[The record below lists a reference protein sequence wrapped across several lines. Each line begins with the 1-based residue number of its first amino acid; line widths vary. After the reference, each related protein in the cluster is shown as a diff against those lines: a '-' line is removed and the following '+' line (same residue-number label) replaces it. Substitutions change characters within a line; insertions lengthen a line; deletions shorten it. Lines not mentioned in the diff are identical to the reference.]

1 MEGPGL
7 ESLYRQ
13 DNRLALGPNKT
24 RVQWVPG
31 HITEGKAAKA
41 CS

>member
-7 ESLYRQ
+7 ESLDRQ
-13 DNRLALGPNKT
+13 DNTLVLGPKKT

-31 HITEGKAAKA
+31 HITEGKAAEA